1 MEKLEKDINE
11 KLNKVK
17 EMRKNEEKRDKIEIA
32 IEELNA
38 LLKQYVKEI

>member
-17 EMRKNEEKRDKIEIA
+17 EMIKNGEKRDKIEIA

>member
-17 EMRKNEEKRDKIEIA
+17 EMIKNEEKRDKIEIA

>member
-17 EMRKNEEKRDKIEIA
+17 EMIKNEEKRDKIEIA

-38 LLKQYVKEI
+38 LLKQYLKEI

>member
-11 KLNKVK
+11 KLNKI
-17 EMRKNEEKRDKIEIA
+17 EKT

-38 LLKQYVKEI
+38 LLKQYLKEI

>member
-17 EMRKNEEKRDKIEIA
+17 EMIKNEEKRDKIEMA

-38 LLKQYVKEI
+38 LLKQYLKGI

>member
-17 EMRKNEEKRDKIEIA
+17 EMIKNEEKRDKIEIA

-38 LLKQYVKEI
+38 LLKQYLKGI